1 MRGLTHAQ
9 VEPVPRDTFLD
20 YASWFMAQ
28 YNVTP
33 RPALVTHLARA
44 NGTYTATLDDGSQIL
59 ANKVL
64 LGLGFAWFKQYPPE
78 LTDKLPSDSYT
89 HTCDTVDFEFFRDKR
104 VLIVGGRQSAFEW
117 AALIRENGADEIHIT
132 YRDATPRFKKPDW
145 SWVQPMVRRTLEDH
159 GWWRRSTHEEQE
171 KIRNEFWAVG
181 RLLLEA
187 WLGPRVHQPNIHLH
201 EKTVVVSA
209 RTLADGTYDVLLD
222 DDTTVNVHHIILATG
237 YLPNMQNVAFLD
249 HAILQELQTLNGSP
263 VLDTEFQTNL
273 PNLYVTGLAAMQDFG
288 PFLDSPSPVPLRR
301 ESSGKQWLKTSRQ
314 VFRCFR

>member
-1 MRGLTHAQ
+1 MEMEQTALLVIGAGPYSIATAAYAQYLGATVTVVGKTLDFWKTNVPRGMFLRSGPDWHIDARDVATFEAYGKMCGLTHAQ
-9 VEPVPRDTFLD
+9 VKPVPRDTFLD
-20 YASWFMAQ
+20 YASWFMGR

-33 RPALVTHLARA
+33 RPLK
-44 NGTYTATLDDGSQIL
+44 G
-59 ANKVL
+59 
-64 LGLGFAWFKQYPPE
+64 
-78 LTDKLPSDSYT
+78 
-89 HTCDTVDFEFFRDKR
+89 
-104 VLIVGGRQSAFEW
+104 
-117 AALIRENGADEIHIT
+117 
-132 YRDATPRFKKPDW
+132 PDW

-249 HAILQELQTLNGSP
+249 HATILQELQTLNGSP

-288 PFLDSPSPVPLRR
+288 PFFGFTVGCPVAARIVG
-301 ESSGKQWLKTSRQ
+301 EAVAENK
-314 VFRCFR
+314 